1 MIFKNLWRRKT
12 RTFLTALGVAL
23 GVAAVISLTAF
34 GQHFVDIWL
43 QVGASPSADLQVS
56 QKEAMMLAMSAVDD
70 AIGEELRA
78 IPGVQSV
85 VGTVVGIVQLR
96 DSPYF
101 LTIGEDPKGFTLERY
116 RLIDGDPIA
125 GKRQI
130 MLGALTARNFK
141 KMVGDKFG
149 INEATYTVVGV
160 YETGASFEDGGA
172 VIPLAEAKLAFDKRA
187 QVSFFNL
194 KLRNPADV
202 DEVKATIETRWP
214 DLTATRS
221 GDVSAA
227 VQQFGMFRSFG
238 WFLGIFAALVGGL
251 GMMNTLLMSVLER
264 TREIGVLRA
273 VGWRR
278 WRIIGMIMGESMALS
293 VVGGVMGVGL
303 GWLLLQLPSLS
314 PTLEHLLAAPLTLE
328 LVAES
333 FAIAILLGA
342 VGGAYPAWRAARL
355 EPAEAMRREG
365 GATGSLR
372 MGVLWRILAR
382 VFGQGALRNLFRRPA
397 RTLITVAG
405 LGLGVGF
412 IVSLIAVVDGFSA
425 LFGQLGAAGEVEL
438 MVEQAKASD
447 ASFSVIDE
455 RLADKIAMR
464 DDIRSVSKLVL
475 GMSSAPGLP
484 FFIVFGLDPHEQFI
498 EHYRVVEG
506 SPIDRPKEIMLGR
519 TAARSL
525 KREVGELLAISGSS
539 YRISGIF
546 ENGVAFEDSGG
557 VMSLT
562 DAQKLFRKPGQVSFM
577 GISVMDPS
585 RAGDIAADLE
595 QVYPEL
601 MVAKVSKFTER
612 MNDLQV
618 TNAMLDALILI
629 TMLVGGVVMMNAMLM
644 SVFERTQEIG
654 VLRALGWSRARV
666 VGMVAVEALAL
677 SILSAAAGIGIGVV
691 LASAFAL
698 EPTMGAFLLP
708 TYSPELFLRVT
719 VLAVVLSVVGAVY
732 PTLRAAGLRPVEAL
746 RYE

>member
-273 VGWRR
+273 VG
-278 WRIIGMIMGESMALS
+278 
-293 VVGGVMGVGL
+293 
-303 GWLLLQLPSLS
+303 
-314 PTLEHLLAAPLTLE
+314 
-328 LVAES
+328 
-333 FAIAILLGA
+333 
-342 VGGAYPAWRAARL
+342 
-355 EPAEAMRREG
+355 
-365 GATGSLR
+365 
-372 MGVLWRILAR
+372 
-382 VFGQGALRNLFRRPA
+382 
-397 RTLITVAG
+397 
-405 LGLGVGF
+405 
-412 IVSLIAVVDGFSA
+412 
-425 LFGQLGAAGEVEL
+425 
-438 MVEQAKASD
+438 
-447 ASFSVIDE
+447 
-455 RLADKIAMR
+455 
-464 DDIRSVSKLVL
+464 
-475 GMSSAPGLP
+475 
-484 FFIVFGLDPHEQFI
+484 
-498 EHYRVVEG
+498 
-506 SPIDRPKEIMLGR
+506 
-519 TAARSL
+519 
-525 KREVGELLAISGSS
+525 
-539 YRISGIF
+539 
-546 ENGVAFEDSGG
+546 
-557 VMSLT
+557 
-562 DAQKLFRKPGQVSFM
+562 
-577 GISVMDPS
+577 
-585 RAGDIAADLE
+585 
-595 QVYPEL
+595 
-601 MVAKVSKFTER
+601 
-612 MNDLQV
+612 
-618 TNAMLDALILI
+618 
-629 TMLVGGVVMMNAMLM
+629 
-644 SVFERTQEIG
+644 
-654 VLRALGWSRARV
+654 
-666 VGMVAVEALAL
+666 
-677 SILSAAAGIGIGVV
+677 
-691 LASAFAL
+691 
-698 EPTMGAFLLP
+698 
-708 TYSPELFLRVT
+708 
-719 VLAVVLSVVGAVY
+719 
-732 PTLRAAGLRPVEAL
+732 
-746 RYE
+746 